1 MIIAYLARWFI
12 PSSPATTARI
22 VSIFQARRDAL
33 LYAHGEGGGGGWLEI
48 LSFRRSIAFQIARR
62 GSWLNS
68 MGGLN
73 GIPLEHREGPRRS
86 VKGCISSATTLFVAG
101 QSDYAEKFRY
111 ATILRG
117 LYARVEIPFAL
128 NWIRSPLSQAADN
141 FFFFSSFLLFWIWIN
156 TSCLEKVL
164 RSRAFIWEL
173 FQRCLFGCCEFVRV
187 LKKNKLDISLIF
199 KLEAWKCSFF
209 FKLR

>member
-141 FFFFSSFLLFWIWIN
+141 FFFFFFFSSLLELN
-156 TSCLEKVL
+156 KYVV
-164 RSRAFIWEL
+164 SRKGFAIACIYL
-173 FQRCLFGCCEFVRV
+173 GIVSTVFVR
-187 LKKNKLDISLIF
+187 LLRICESIKKKINWIY
-199 KLEAWKCSFF
+199 
-209 FKLR
+209 R

>member
-128 NWIRSPLSQAADN
+128 NWIRFPLSQAADN
-141 FFFFSSFLLFWIWIN
+141 FFFFFSSLLDLN
-156 TSCLEKVL
+156 KYVV
-164 RSRAFIWEL
+164 SRKDFAIACIYL
-173 FQRCLFGCCEFVRV
+173 GIVSTVFVR
-187 LKKNKLDISLIF
+187 LLRICESIKKK
-199 KLEAWKCSFF
+199 
-209 FKLR
+209 

>member
-128 NWIRSPLSQAADN
+128 NWIRSPLSQPADFF
-141 FFFFSSFLLFWIWIN
+141 FFFFSSLLELN
-156 TSCLEKVL
+156 KYVV
-164 RSRAFIWEL
+164 SRKGFAIACIYL
-173 FQRCLFGCCEFVRV
+173 GIVSTVFVR
-187 LKKNKLDISLIF
+187 LLRICESIKKKQIGYIVNF
-199 KLEAWKCSFF
+199 
-209 FKLR
+209 

>member
-1 MIIAYLARWFI
+1 MIITFHLSCEVVHPFFTPPHVSYPFFKREGMLFY
-12 PSSPATTARI
+12 THTARM
-22 VSIFQARRDAL
+22 
-33 LYAHGEGGGGGWLEI
+33 EGGWLEI

-62 GSWLNS
+62 GRGGRGLVEFH
-68 MGGLN
+68 GGLN

-128 NWIRSPLSQAADN
+128 NWISVPLPPR
-141 FFFFSSFLLFWIWIN
+141 
-156 TSCLEKVL
+156 L
-164 RSRAFIWEL
+164 R
-173 FQRCLFGCCEFVRV
+173 
-187 LKKNKLDISLIF
+187 
-199 KLEAWKCSFF
+199 
-209 FKLR
+209 

>member
-1 MIIAYLARWFI
+1 MIPIKRMIIAYLARWFI

-128 NWIRSPLSQAADN
+128 NWIRFPLSQAADN
-141 FFFFSSFLLFWIWIN
+141 FFFFFSSLLDLN
-156 TSCLEKVL
+156 KYVV
-164 RSRAFIWEL
+164 SRKDFAIACIYL
-173 FQRCLFGCCEFVRV
+173 GIVSTVFVR
-187 LKKNKLDISLIF
+187 LLRICESIKKK
-199 KLEAWKCSFF
+199 
-209 FKLR
+209 

>member
-141 FFFFSSFLLFWIWIN
+141 FFFFFSSLLELN
-156 TSCLEKVL
+156 KYVV
-164 RSRAFIWEL
+164 SRKGFAIACIYL
-173 FQRCLFGCCEFVRV
+173 GIVSTVFVR
-187 LKKNKLDISLIF
+187 LLRICESIKKKTNWIY
-199 KLEAWKCSFF
+199 
-209 FKLR
+209 R